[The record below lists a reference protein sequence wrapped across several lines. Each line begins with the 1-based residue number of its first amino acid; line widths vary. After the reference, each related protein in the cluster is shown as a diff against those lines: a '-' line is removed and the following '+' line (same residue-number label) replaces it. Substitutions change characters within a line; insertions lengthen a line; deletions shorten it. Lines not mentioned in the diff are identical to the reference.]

1 MDSLYGTVVSISPKL
16 MLMVSYDMR
25 NEQVC
30 KTINISRGSLS
41 LHIIESRTWNLSQN
55 DAFKSNLLEIGS
67 ENLDR
72 PIFKLK
78 LWKKHPEFTI
88 ISTIL
93 YHEKHLSMQN
103 MCPFLGAAFLPM

>member
-41 LHIIESRTWNLSQN
+41 LHIIESRT
-55 DAFKSNLLEIGS
+55 
-67 ENLDR
+67 
-72 PIFKLK
+72 
-78 LWKKHPEFTI
+78 
-88 ISTIL
+88 
-93 YHEKHLSMQN
+93 
-103 MCPFLGAAFLPM
+103 